1 MTQEAV
7 AEKFQK
13 EFDDLMSVS
22 DVENYS
28 ICCMKW
34 IDEEK
39 TKN

>member
-1 MTQEAV
+1 MTQEAM

-28 ICCMKW
+28 FSSMKW
-34 IDEEK
+34 IDDEK